1 MLRHTGAFQS
11 IPPSPS
17 FRKRMGMTQ
26 ANANELRFV
35 GIKIRRAILRKNGE
49 DFVPAFGNRRASL
62 IRAYRA
68 GL

>member
-1 MLRHTGAFQS
+1 
-11 IPPSPS
+11 
-17 FRKRMGMTQ
+17 MGMTQ

-35 GIKIRRAILRKNGE
+35 GIQIRRAILRKNGE
-49 DFVPAFGNRRASL
+49 GFVSAFGNRRASL